1 MTTGIKKDFL
11 VDKTN
16 LFKTTFSENPLTPL
30 AEGEILFKIDKYAF
44 TSNNITYAVVGEQV
58 KYWDFFP
65 AENPWGM
72 VPVWGFA
79 EVAAT
84 KNAEIKLG
92 DRYYGYFPMS
102 NYLIVKPGQIKP
114 HGFADTSEHRSA
126 LAPVYNFY
134 TNNTTDPGYA
144 KEKEDFQPIIKP
156 LFATAFLI
164 YYFLKDNDFFT
175 AENIV
180 LTSASSKTALG
191 LAFLLIKNKSDDG
204 KKITGLTSGK
214 NIDFVKNSGY
224 YDEVIAYEN
233 ATDYLSQK
241 NTVVV
246 DFAGN
251 SKLIQ
256 AIYELLGDTLK
267 HVALIGLTDW
277 KSFNPLQQ
285 IPVAKF
291 FFAPTHIQNK
301 YKEWGAEKTNLLLG
315 KAMSGFIRDAEPWIE
330 LTYIHDEASLANLY
344 TDMLKG
350 AIDPSKGY
358 IIQLR

>member
-1 MTTGIKKDFL
+1 MTPETKKDFL
-11 VDKTN
+11 VEKTN
-16 LFKTTFSENPLTPL
+16 LFKTTFAENPLAPL
-30 AEGEILFKIDKYAF
+30 EEGEILFKINKYAF

-65 AENPWGM
+65 AEAPWGI

-79 EVAAT
+79 EVVAS
-84 KNAEIKLG
+84 KNKEIKIG
-92 DRYYGYFPMS
+92 ENCYGYFPMS
-102 NYLIVKPGQIKP
+102 DYLKIKPGNVKP
-114 HGFADTSEHRSA
+114 HGFADTSEHRAA
-126 LAPVYNFY
+126 LAPIYNFY
-134 TNNTTDPGYA
+134 TRNANDPGYQ

-164 YYFLKDNDFFT
+164 YHFLKDNDFFD

-191 LAFLLIKNKSDDG
+191 LAFLLNKNKIEDG
-204 KKITGLTSGK
+204 KKIIGLTSEK
-214 NIDFVKNSGY
+214 NMEFVKNSDY
-224 YDEVIAYEN
+224 YDEVISYDDALN
-233 ATDYLSQK
+233 KLPKT

-251 SKLIQ
+251 SKLIHS
-256 AIYELLGDTLK
+256 IYEMLGDNLK
-267 HVALIGLTDW
+267 HAALIGLTDW
-277 KSFNPLQQ
+277 KAYNPFKQ

-315 KAMSGFIRDAEPWIE
+315 KAMFGFIKDAEKWIE
-330 LTYIHDEASLANLY
+330 LTYINDEAALSDLY
-344 TDMLKG
+344 LGMLNG
-350 AIDPSKGY
+350 EIDPSKGY
-358 IIQLR
+358 IVELR